1 MERNEVM
8 EGLREILKTIEG
20 HDDKVID
27 AATDSSNLKSDL
39 GLNSIGM
46 LYIMITIEEK
56 FDISFD
62 DSHIEDFKTV
72 GDVVDYILEQA

>member
-1 MERNEVM
+1 MDRNEVM

-56 FDISFD
+56 FDISFE

-72 GDVVDYILEQA
+72 GDVVDYILEKA